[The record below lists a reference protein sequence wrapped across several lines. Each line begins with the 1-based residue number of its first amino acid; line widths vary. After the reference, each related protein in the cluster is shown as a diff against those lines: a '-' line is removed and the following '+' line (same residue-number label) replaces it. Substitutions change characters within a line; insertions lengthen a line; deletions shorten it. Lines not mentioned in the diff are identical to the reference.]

1 MCGSRLPHIL
11 PDVDLRCGAIHAKD
25 CIMPTP
31 ASPPATDYT
40 DIIARAVNIRF
51 NTRPTFRSQTV
62 RMLKD
67 GILEKYPKLE
77 FDPDRT
83 KVAQPIPDGA
93 WRLTLLRD
101 VVLDYLASGAFPDLG
116 EQFGR
121 RCFLTNRAPA
131 QLTIDKTTSRLP
143 DMQVIAN
150 VIRELHGI
158 LYIGFQEALT
168 TCWNEKDETGVS
180 RWQWL
185 GDLLTGVLQTSATR
199 LSAVDAF
206 QAEILMELARQPDN
220 RERLQRPWDKGAI
233 EAGTL
238 QTTLTKG
245 DVSITLLTSDILVVC
260 GDTHLLCSVTGSIES
275 FPSLQAFGQ
284 AWGVRFQQDFMF
296 DSMTWKR
303 FKPDGNIFDTQAALL
318 LNQQLEA
325 LESLK
330 LPAFQSLDVLEKRV
344 NSITDVAARFIGD
357 DNNPAHLQP
366 IQTTIPEWLRGTGST
381 GRMAWRKHTLS
392 MVSVK
397 QQTQG
402 RSLRDDVVDLRT
414 FAKNALHEQMLTD
427 QPLAPGYKADE
438 LELTFHVPV
447 GDLGS
452 GYIEHVRMS
461 LTDLAI
467 KNLAGKPKGR
477 MTIRHTGNQLIQDW
491 TTEAY
496 LLDLVG
502 RVDVGKHY
510 PEYIE
515 THLLGNSPEA
525 KERLRLFGLEL
536 SMHLPLRALEHSI
549 KGEHGFTLLGY
560 RYVDAVLHP
569 LAAERIVDEQS
580 IVIRPLAF
588 QRKAGATCDVVSN
601 MFIIEPKDLNAVGPH
616 ILYRPL
622 YSAPL
627 HQYPTR
633 QALQN
638 AIAHA
643 GPLQTSVLTWL
654 PDRAR
659 PIYDNNGFN
668 EPHIVHFHAS
678 DEFTLPDKP
687 QPAILAG
694 DEAVGDW
701 FTALDEGRLL
711 TSLFVSN
718 ARTLI
723 DLADRQSVSNAESRW
738 AIILEGGWLVFN
750 NVILPLLRGP
760 AMVVGWMLQIAHS
773 LINDLPALDSDDPKA
788 RNQAWIDVL
797 LNVGLLVL
805 HVARQEGPPPLSDG
819 IATDMPGALASLRR
833 PSQTFSWRAETTV
846 TQETPGQPSE
856 PPGSG
861 NTLLD
866 FNLSTARDSAAA
878 RLFNTLQEVHVPW
891 PTPLPEP
898 VATGAF
904 KGLYLI
910 DNKWHATVAG
920 LLFRVSIV
928 PGFGEVYLIHPEHPD
943 HPGVKLKTNGD
954 GRWTLD
960 QGLKLLGG
968 GRNARINARRE
979 ITQQRISL
987 LEVNR
992 QEFVDQQ
999 ARVQKRVDIA
1009 ENLMQLKKND
1019 TASNEMD
1026 RATYRQRFVE
1036 ELDKQTESYA
1046 TLLAE
1051 IRELSELTKS
1061 DPDPV
1066 QLCSLSENLINNT
1079 RKQIV
1084 IADWEREAADRQYA
1098 DLRNGVGHLHETLK
1112 TEGTVVLDR
1121 YFEFMRKTSEI
1132 NETMIK
1138 LFEQVDSRLQE
1149 LKQIPRMGI
1158 EYWKR
1163 LTGNR
1168 PENEM
1173 TALRVKSY
1181 QLSVLRILSLKV
1193 LGSNTMRVL
1202 ERTVSPLLLL
1212 SRSHAELQTEHTYAN
1227 SDRIAVLDNLV
1238 DQYNKAQDGLET
1250 IGIFSTD
1257 ELQTLPFNRLREL
1270 IDQLRIDAE
1279 RRLAEAI
1286 QLLPQPDELPTSAP
1300 GSSRPP
1306 AKHPYSWSSRKRVI
1320 KTAKGTLIGDLR
1332 QRIANQGGDIVDINH
1347 PFEEKPLASFHEHE
1361 PNVWVEIVESM
1372 PIAPKASRNYQQL
1385 KSDARKAL
1393 TDVDKHVQKIEGYAQ
1408 RASSP
1413 KEIEEQLQ
1421 REAHKLTGYADSL
1434 EQHESPPANRD
1445 PDVSLISGLRDKARV
1460 LDTKATELRTRM
1472 TLARPPGSE
1481 GVEYLLRHN
1490 AIYARIIGNRVQLK
1504 TGRKDFMQE
1513 YVLLNKDN
1521 QPWWYGHFHY
1531 ANAEDAKADY
1541 TQAHLKTRE
1550 QRFETYESAM
1560 AKAKDPKQKIDIH
1573 HGIISKELANSD
1585 FLPLEPR

>member
-1 MCGSRLPHIL
+1 
-11 PDVDLRCGAIHAKD
+11 
-25 CIMPTP
+25 MPTSTPLP
-31 ASPPATDYT
+31 AAGYT
-40 DIIARAVNIRF
+40 NIIARAVNTRF

-93 WRLTLLRD
+93 WRLTLLVD
-101 VVLDYLASGAFPDLG
+101 VVLEYLAGGAFPDLD

-121 RCFLTNRAPA
+121 SCFLTNRAPA
-131 QLTIDKTTSRLP
+131 QLTVDKTTSRLP

-150 VIRELHGI
+150 VIRELPNI

-168 TCWNEKDETGVS
+168 TYWNEKDETGVS

-185 GDLLTGVLQTSATR
+185 GDLLTGVLETSATR
-199 LSAVDAF
+199 LSAVNAL
-206 QAEILMELARQPDN
+206 QAEVLMELVRQPDN
-220 RERLQRPWDKGAI
+220 RQRLQRPWEKSTV
-233 EAGTL
+233 EACTL

-245 DVSITLLTSDILVVC
+245 DVSITLQTSDILVIC

-275 FPSLQAFGQ
+275 YPSLQAFGQ
-284 AWGVRFQQDFMF
+284 SWGTRFQKNFMF
-296 DSMTWKR
+296 DSMKWKR
-303 FKPDGNIFDTQAALL
+303 FKADGNIFDTQAALL
-318 LNQQLEA
+318 LNQQLED

-330 LPAFQSLDVLEKRV
+330 LPASQSLDGLEKRFDSV
-344 NSITDVAARFIGD
+344 TDLAARFIGG
-357 DNNPAHLQP
+357 DNNPAHLRP
-366 IQTTIPEWLRGTGST
+366 IQTTIPQWLQDTGST
-381 GRMAWRKHTLS
+381 DRMAWRKHTLS
-392 MVSVK
+392 MASVY
-397 QQTQG
+397 QQIQG

-414 FAKNALHEQMLTD
+414 FARNALLEQMLKD
-427 QPLAPGYKADE
+427 QPLAPGYKSDE

-452 GYIEHVRMS
+452 GYIEPVQMS

-491 TTEAY
+491 TTETY
-496 LLDLVG
+496 LLDLVS

-510 PEYIE
+510 PEYIDAQ
-515 THLLGNSPEA
+515 LLGDSPKI

-536 SMHLPLRALEHSI
+536 SIQLPLRALEHSI
-549 KGEHGFTLLGY
+549 KGEHGFTRQGY
-560 RYVDAVLHP
+560 RYVDAVFHP

-601 MFIIEPKDLNAVGPH
+601 MFIIEPKDLNAVNPH

-622 YSAPL
+622 YSDPL

-633 QALQN
+633 QDLLN

-668 EPHIVHFHAS
+668 EPHIVHFHAG

-694 DEAVGDW
+694 DEAAGDW
-701 FTALDEGRLL
+701 LTALDEGRLL

-797 LNVGLLVL
+797 LNIGLLVL
-805 HVARQEGPPPLSDG
+805 HVAREDGAPALSNSA
-819 IATDMPGALASLRR
+819 ATEIQDALASLRR
-833 PSQTFSWRAETTV
+833 PSQTFSWPTEATI
-846 TQETPGQPSE
+846 TQDTPGLPSE

-866 FNLSTARDSAAA
+866 FNLSSARDSASA
-878 RLFNTLQEVHVPW
+878 RLFNTLREVQVPW
-891 PTPLPEP
+891 PTPLPTP
-898 VATGAF
+898 ITTGAF

-910 DNKWHATVAG
+910 GNKWHGTVAG

-987 LEVNR
+987 LELNR

-999 ARVQKRVDIA
+999 ARGQKRVDIA
-1009 ENLMQLKKND
+1009 ENLMQLKRND
-1019 TASNEMD
+1019 PASTELD
-1026 RATYRQRFVE
+1026 RATYRQRFVD
-1036 ELDKQTESYA
+1036 ELGKQTESYA
-1046 TLLAE
+1046 TLLVE
-1051 IRELSELTKS
+1051 IRELGELTKS

-1098 DLRNGVGHLHETLK
+1098 DLRNGVGHLHEALK
-1112 TEGTVVLDR
+1112 TEGTVVLER
-1121 YFEFMRKTSEI
+1121 YFEFMRKTSDI

-1138 LFEQVDSRLQE
+1138 LLEQVDSRLQE
-1149 LKQIPRMGI
+1149 LKRVPRLGI

-1173 TALRVKSY
+1173 TALRVKCY
-1181 QLSVLRILSLKV
+1181 QMSVLRLLSLKA
-1193 LGSNTMRVL
+1193 LGSNTMGVL
-1202 ERTVSPLLLL
+1202 EHTLSPLLLL
-1212 SRSHAELQTEHTYAN
+1212 SRSHAELQTEHTYSN
-1227 SDRIAVLDNLV
+1227 SDRIAVLENLV
-1238 DQYNKAQDGLET
+1238 DQYNKAQDGLEA

-1257 ELQTLPFNRLREL
+1257 ELQTHPFNRLREL
-1270 IDQLRIDAE
+1270 IDQLRVDAE
-1279 RRLAEAI
+1279 RRLAEAL
-1286 QLLPQPDELPTSAP
+1286 QLQPQPQEPSTSASGP
-1300 GSSRPP
+1300 WPP
-1306 AKHPYSWSSRKRVI
+1306 VKRPYSWSSRKRVI

-1347 PFEEKPLASFHEHE
+1347 PFEERPLASFHEHE
-1361 PNVWVEIVESM
+1361 PNVWVEVVDIRPVT
-1372 PIAPKASRNYQQL
+1372 PKAPHPYQQL
-1385 KSDARKAL
+1385 KGDARKAL
-1393 TDVDKHVQKIEGYAQ
+1393 ADVDKHVQKIEGYAQ

-1421 REAHKLTGYADSL
+1421 REAQKLIGYADSL
-1434 EQHESPPANRD
+1434 EQHESPPSNRD
-1445 PDVSLISGLRDKARV
+1445 PDVSLINGLRDKACI
-1460 LDTKATELRTRM
+1460 LNTKATELRTRM
-1472 TLARPPGSE
+1472 TLARPPSSE
-1481 GVEYLLRHN
+1481 GVEYLLRRN
-1490 AIYARIIGNRVQLK
+1490 AIFARIIGQRVQLK
-1504 TGRKDFMQE
+1504 TGRRDFMQE
-1513 YVLLNKDN
+1513 YVLLNNDN
-1521 QPWWYGHFHY
+1521 QACWYGHFHY
-1531 ANAEDAKADY
+1531 ANADDAKIDY

-1560 AKAKDPKQKIDIH
+1560 AKAKDPRQKIDMH

>member
-1 MCGSRLPHIL
+1 
-11 PDVDLRCGAIHAKD
+11 
-25 CIMPTP
+25 MPTSAALP
-31 ASPPATDYT
+31 TTGSAE
-40 DIIARAVNIRF
+40 IIARAVNSRF
-51 NTRPTFRSQTV
+51 DSRPTLRSQTA
-62 RMLKD
+62 RMLKS
-67 GILEKYPKLE
+67 GILEKYPTLA

-83 KVAQPIPDGA
+83 KVAQPIPGGA
-93 WRLTLLRD
+93 WRLTLLLD
-101 VVLDYLASGAFPDLG
+101 VVLEYLASGAFPELN
-116 EQFGR
+116 EKFGR
-121 RCFLTNRAPA
+121 SCFFTNRAPSK
-131 QLTIDKTTSRLP
+131 LTVDKTTVRQP
-143 DMQVIAN
+143 DMQVIAT
-150 VIRELHGI
+150 VIRELPGI
-158 LYIGFQEALT
+158 LYIGFQESLT

-185 GDLLTGVLQTSATR
+185 GDLLAGELKASATR
-199 LSAVDAF
+199 LSATHAL

-220 RERLQRPWDKGAI
+220 RERLQRPWEKGII
-233 EAGTL
+233 EACTL
-238 QTTLTKG
+238 QTTLTQG
-245 DVSITLLTSDILVVC
+245 DVSITVQTPDILVIC

-275 FPSLQAFGQ
+275 FPSLDAFGMS
-284 AWGVRFQQDFMF
+284 WGERFQQHFMS

-303 FKPDGNIFDTQAALL
+303 FKPEGNIFDTQAALL
-318 LNQQLEA
+318 LNQQLED
-325 LESLK
+325 LEALK
-330 LPAFQSLDVLEKRV
+330 LPALQRLEDLEKRFD
-344 NSITDVAARFIGD
+344 SITDVAARFIGS
-357 DNNPAHLQP
+357 DNNPAHLQS
-366 IQTTIPEWLRGTGST
+366 IQATIPAWLRDTGST

-392 MVSVK
+392 MASVK

-402 RSLRDDVVDLRT
+402 RSLGDDIVDLHT
-414 FAKNALHEQMLTD
+414 FANNALHEQMLKD

-452 GYIEHVRMS
+452 GYIEPVKMS

-467 KNLAGKPKGR
+467 NNLASKPKGR
-477 MTIRHTGNQLIQDW
+477 MTIRHTENQQIEDW

-496 LLDLVG
+496 LLELVS

-515 THLLGNSPEA
+515 AQLLGNSPEA

-536 SMHLPLRALEHSI
+536 SLHLPLRALEHAI
-549 KGEHGFTLLGY
+549 KGEHGFNLLGY
-560 RYVDAVLHP
+560 RYVDALFHA
-569 LAAERIVDEQS
+569 LAAERMVDEQAV
-580 IVIRPLAF
+580 VIRPLAF
-588 QRKAGATCDVVSN
+588 QRKAGAPCDVVSN

-622 YSAPL
+622 YAQPL

-633 QALQN
+633 QSLHD
-638 AIAHA
+638 AIAQA
-643 GPLQTSVLTWL
+643 GLLQSSALTWL

-668 EPHIVHFHAS
+668 EPHIVHFHAG
-678 DEFTLPDKP
+678 DEFTRPEKP
-687 QPAILAG
+687 NPAILAG
-694 DEAVGDW
+694 DEVAGDW
-701 FTALDEGRLL
+701 FTALEEGRLL
-711 TSLFVSN
+711 ASLYASN

-750 NVILPLLRGP
+750 NMILPLLRGP
-760 AMVVGWMLQIAHS
+760 AMLVGWMLQIAHS
-773 LINDLPALDSDDPKA
+773 LIADLPVLDSDDPHA

-797 LNVGLLVL
+797 LNIGLLVL
-805 HVARQEGPPPLSDG
+805 HVAREERTPPLSDSV
-819 IATDMPGALASLRR
+819 ATQVPGALAPLRR
-833 PSQTFSWRAETTV
+833 PSQTYSWRAETTV
-846 TQETPGQPSE
+846 TQETPGLPSE

-861 NTLLD
+861 NTLVD
-866 FNLSTARDSAAA
+866 FNLSNARDSASA
-878 RLFNTLQEVHVPW
+878 RLFNTLRAVRVPW

-898 VATGAF
+898 IATGAF

-920 LLFRVSIV
+920 LLFRVSIT
-928 PGFGEVYLIHPEHPD
+928 PGFGEVYLLHPDHPD

-968 GRNARINARRE
+968 GRNTRINAQRE
-979 ITQQRISL
+979 MTKQRISL
-987 LEVNR
+987 LRVNL
-992 QEFVDQQ
+992 QEFGNQQ
-999 ARVQKRVDIA
+999 TRVQKRVDIA
-1009 ENLMQLKKND
+1009 ENLMQMKQND
-1019 TASNEMD
+1019 PASAEVD
-1026 RATYRQRFVE
+1026 RATYRQRFFD
-1036 ELDKQTESYA
+1036 ELGKQTETYS

-1051 IRELSELTKS
+1051 IRELSDLTKS
-1061 DPDPV
+1061 DADPV

-1084 IADWEREAADRQYA
+1084 ITDLGREALDRHYA
-1098 DLRNGVGHLHETLK
+1098 DLKKGIGHLHGALK
-1112 TEGTVVLDR
+1112 NEGTGLLDR
-1121 YFEFMRKTSEI
+1121 YFDYMRLTSEI

-1149 LKQIPRMGI
+1149 LKQIPRTGI

-1163 LTGNR
+1163 LAGNR
-1168 PENEM
+1168 PEDEM
-1173 TALRVKSY
+1173 TALRIKSY

-1193 LGSNTMRVL
+1193 LGSSTMAVL
-1202 ERTVSPLLLL
+1202 EQILDPLLLL
-1212 SRSHAELQTEHTYAN
+1212 SRSHAELQTEHTYSN
-1227 SDRIAVLDNLV
+1227 SDRIAVLDHLV
-1238 DQYNKAQDGLET
+1238 DQYNKAQDGLEA

-1257 ELQTLPFNRLREL
+1257 ELQTHPFNRLRGL

-1279 RRLAEAI
+1279 RRLADAF
-1286 QLLPQPDELPTSAP
+1286 QLQPQPDESPSSAP
-1300 GSSRPP
+1300 GTSRPP
-1306 AKHPYSWSSRKRVI
+1306 VKHPYSGSSRKRVI
-1320 KTAKGTLIGDLR
+1320 KTTKGTLIGDLR
-1332 QRIANQGGDIVDINH
+1332 QRIANQGGDIVDING

-1361 PNVWVEIVESM
+1361 PNVWVEIVESR
-1372 PIAPKASRNYQQL
+1372 PVPPKASRPYQQI
-1385 KSDARKAL
+1385 KGEARKAL
-1393 TDVDKHVQKIEGYAQ
+1393 ADVDKHVQKIEGYAQ

-1421 REAHKLTGYADSL
+1421 REAQKLTGFADSL
-1434 EQHESPPANRD
+1434 EQHESPPVSRD
-1445 PDVSLISGLRDKARV
+1445 PDVSLISGLRDQARV
-1460 LDTKATELRTRM
+1460 LDSKATELRTRM
-1472 TLARPPGSE
+1472 TLARPPSSE
-1481 GVEYLLRHN
+1481 GVEFLLRRN
-1490 AIYARIIGNRVQLK
+1490 ALFARIIGNRVQLK

-1531 ANAEDAKADY
+1531 ASAEDAKTDY

-1585 FLPLEPR
+1585 FLPLVPR